1 MAAHGVDFRLAGL
14 LKGRFNEPGKFGRMF
29 PHLRSLKPA
38 QLAVSPEV
46 LGAALLKDGGRW
58 HRLRGNVNPCR
69 LRRL

>member
-38 QLAVSPEV
+38 QLAVSP
-46 LGAALLKDGGRW
+46 GQRCPGCWIDSCLLLNAHR
-58 HRLRGNVNPCR
+58 RLRCHRHV
-69 LRRL
+69 L